1 MTLTREQKS
10 KLPKAQLIRFSWWRR
25 RGIFAKFRLANAM
38 QVHIG
43 RLEISWRM
51 PWLEHSARA
60 LHPELF

>member
-10 KLPKAQLIRFSWWRR
+10 KLPKAKLVQIRWWSH

-38 QVHIG
+38 QIHIG
-43 RLEISWRM
+43 RLEIAWRM